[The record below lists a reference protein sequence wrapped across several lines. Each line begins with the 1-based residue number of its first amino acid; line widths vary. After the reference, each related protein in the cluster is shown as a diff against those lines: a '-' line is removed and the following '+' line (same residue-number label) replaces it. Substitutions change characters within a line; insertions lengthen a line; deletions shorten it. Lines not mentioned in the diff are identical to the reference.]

1 MEQDCFTSTEIRR
14 IFRLDDKLIARQ
26 TLFNAES
33 RDEIPRSTRMARGK
47 TQVRQWS
54 IDQLPD
60 IGKRFGFLAKPASQK
75 VVCIFTQKGG
85 TLKSTLTYTFARA
98 TAINGIKTIV
108 VGLDIQASITNLLLP
123 VTVESL
129 TELSAVRN
137 RPGLFHVFY
146 EGAVLADVIQKTDLP
161 TLDVIPETASLAMLG
176 KMIPANGSKQNPY
189 TLFKDKLLPLLAEY
203 DLVIFD
209 NAPNWSPL
217 VENALTAA
225 QSVIAPVACDVG
237 TYQVLDNN
245 LAALN
250 EFQTAFKIEWDN
262 FIMVPTLLEKSKLSQ
277 QIYAAYVA
285 NHSEAVL
292 PVPIRRAVI
301 GQESS
306 ALNRSVLEYDPA
318 SDLAQDY
325 FELMKALWK
334 KVAG

>member
-1 MEQDCFTSTEIRR
+1 MEQCSFTSTEIRR
-14 IFRLDDKLIARQ
+14 IFRLDEKLVARQ

-33 RDEIPRSTRMARGK
+33 RDEIPKSTRMARGK

-54 IDQLPD
+54 IDQLPE

-98 TAINGIKTIV
+98 SAINGIKTIV

-146 EGAVLADVIQKTDLP
+146 EGATIADVVQKTDLP

-189 TLFKDKLLPLLAEY
+189 TLFKEKLLPLLAEY

-217 VENALTAA
+217 VENALTSA
-225 QSVIAPVACDVG
+225 QSVI
-237 TYQVLDNN
+237 
-245 LAALN
+245 
-250 EFQTAFKIEWDN
+250 
-262 FIMVPTLLEKSKLSQ
+262 
-277 QIYAAYVA
+277 
-285 NHSEAVL
+285 
-292 PVPIRRAVI
+292 
-301 GQESS
+301 
-306 ALNRSVLEYDPA
+306 
-318 SDLAQDY
+318 
-325 FELMKALWK
+325 
-334 KVAG
+334 